1 MQLNTI
7 KTNNS
12 IKKWAENLNSH
23 FSKDIQMAIKHMKR
37 YSAMFISVCVCV
49 CVLSHVQFF
58 ATPWI
63 VAYQAPLSM
72 RFSRQE
78 YWSGLSFPSPGV
90 LPDPGI
96 EWESLS
102 SSALAGG
109 FFTTEPPGKPLVEN
123 CKSKLQWG
131 ISSHWSEWP
140 SSKNLQTITAGE
152 GMEKRE
158 LSCIVGGNVNWC
170 SHYEMQYGDSSKH

>member
-1 MQLNTI
+1 
-7 KTNNS
+7 
-12 IKKWAENLNSH
+12 
-23 FSKDIQMAIKHMKR
+23 
-37 YSAMFISVCVCV
+37 MFISVCVCV

-123 CKSKLQWG
+123 CKSKLQ
-131 ISSHWSEWP
+131 
-140 SSKNLQTITAGE
+140 
-152 GMEKRE
+152 
-158 LSCIVGGNVNWC
+158 
-170 SHYEMQYGDSSKH
+170 